1 MTSFALSR
9 IRILSIFVILLSLLI
24 IAKLFYVQI
33 IHRNSYTQ
41 AADRQYVTPS
51 GDMFDRG
58 SILFSSKDGSLVSA
72 ATLKS
77 GFKIALAPKD
87 VTNPEAVYQALAQIT
102 PLDHD
107 AFIARASKKSDP
119 YEEVAT
125 KLTKEEADAIK
136 ALDLPGVNIYKEN
149 WRYYPGGDIASPI
162 IGFTAY
168 KGDDFSG
175 RYGLERFYND
185 ILSRTEEN
193 LNINFFAEV
202 FSNLSDSV
210 FKSEPQ
216 EGDVVTSMEPSVV
229 RFLENELQTVL
240 DTYHSDSIGG
250 IVMNPKTGEIYAM
263 AHLPDFD
270 LNDFSKVTNPLIFGD
285 PLVENVY
292 EMGSIMKPLTMAA
305 GLDAGVVSPTTT
317 YNDKGFVIVDNK
329 KINNFDLRGRGPKT
343 TMQDVLN
350 QSLNTGMVFVAQQ
363 LGNQRVRDYLLSYG
377 IGTKTGIDLPGET
390 YGLVKNLESNRDVEY
405 ATAAFGQGIAVTP
418 IETIRALSSLANGG
432 TLVTPHLA
440 TSIEY
445 KGGGEKKLE
454 YPTTQSHISPETA
467 DRITQMLVTVFDK
480 ALQGGKFQME
490 HYSVAAKTGTA
501 QIANLREGG
510 YYTDRH
516 LHSFFGYFPAY
527 NPQFAIFLYTV
538 NPKGVQYA
546 AYSLSDPF
554 VHTVKFL
561 IDYYNIP
568 PDR

>member
-1 MTSFALSR
+1 
-9 IRILSIFVILLSLLI
+9 
-24 IAKLFYVQI
+24 
-33 IHRNSYTQ
+33 
-41 AADRQYVTPS
+41 
-51 GDMFDRG
+51 MFDRG
-58 SILFSSKDGSLVSA
+58 NILFSGKDGSLVSA

-77 GFKIALAPKD
+77 GFKVAIVPRD
-87 VTNPEAVYQALAQIT
+87 TINPESVYQSLNSIV

-107 AFIARASKKSDP
+107 VFIAKAAKKADP

-125 KLTKEEADAIK
+125 KLTKEQADAIK
-136 ALDLPGVNIYKEN
+136 ALYLPGVNLYKEN

-193 LNINFFAEV
+193 LSVNFFAEV
-202 FSNLSDSV
+202 FSNLRDGV
-210 FKSEPQ
+210 FQSENK
-216 EGDVVTSMEPSVV
+216 EGDVVTSMEPSVE
-229 RFLENELQTVL
+229 RFLENELRTVL
-240 DTYHSDSIGG
+240 ETYHSDSIGG
-250 IVMNPKTGEIYAM
+250 IVMNPRTGEMYAM

-270 LNDFSKVTNPLIFGD
+270 LNDFKNVTNPLIFGN

-305 GLDAGVVSPTTT
+305 GLDAGVVAPTTT
-317 YNDKGFVIVDNK
+317 YNDKGFVMVDNK
-329 KINNFDLRGRGPKT
+329 KINNFDLRGRGPGT

-363 LGNQRVRDYLLSYG
+363 LGNQKVRDYLLGYG
-377 IGTKTGIDLPGET
+377 LGKKTGIDLPGET

-418 IETIRALSSLANGG
+418 VETIRALSSLANGG

-440 TSIEY
+440 TSIQY
-445 KGGGEKKLE
+445 KGGGSKKLE
-454 YPTTQSHISPETA
+454 YGTEQSKISPETA

-501 QIANLREGG
+501 QIANLSDGG

-538 NPKGVQYA
+538 NPKGVKYA